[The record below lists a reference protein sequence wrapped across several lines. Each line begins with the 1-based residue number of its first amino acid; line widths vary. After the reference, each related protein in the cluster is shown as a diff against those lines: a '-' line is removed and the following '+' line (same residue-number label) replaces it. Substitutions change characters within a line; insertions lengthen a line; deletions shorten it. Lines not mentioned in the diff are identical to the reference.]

1 MEKSEKYFFDGQ
13 KNPIKNNKFEQKR
26 RFLIFDGFLPPK
38 IRLFPIV
45 SVAGKIRKLSEILL

>member
-26 RFLIFDGFLPPK
+26 RFLIFDGFYAKNNKK
-38 IRLFPIV
+38 INKK
-45 SVAGKIRKLSEILL
+45 SNK